1 MTQTSTAPVLPVP
14 DATATGRNSIP
25 GRWLVLPIIALT
37 LLAIAAFIGSRFVAG
52 SPLVDQVDV
61 RVTNSECSGDGTS
74 VRSES
79 RITTVETA
87 EHMRCTFT
95 VQIETKASGT

>member
-1 MTQTSTAPVLPVP
+1 M
-14 DATATGRNSIP
+14 
-25 GRWLVLPIIALT
+25 LPIIALT

-74 VRSES
+74 VRSGS

-87 EHMRCTFT
+87 EDMRCTFT